1 MESTLGFAG
10 QMVSVTKTQ
19 LCHYRVKAAT
29 GHMHTN
35 GCGYV
40 SIKLYVQ
47 AREEVQI
54 WLEVCSLPTLVEIFA
69 RLCVNSQPSHGREA
83 VTQSCILIFSSAMNE

>member
-29 GHMHTN
+29 DHMYTN

-54 WLEVCSLPTLVEIFA
+54 WLEVCSLPTLVEILPDFV
-69 RLCVNSQPSHGREA
+69 LILSPVMVEKSHTEL
-83 VTQSCILIFSSAMNE
+83 QSHLFFCNE